1 MALVNRIARL
11 FRADF
16 HAVLDQLEEPEL
28 VLKQAVRD
36 MEDELAAAEQRI
48 AALARERAALAAR
61 TGELEA
67 ALADTGQQLDLC
79 FRSGRDEL
87 AKKML
92 RRKLESE
99 RLLKHLRT
107 SRDALA
113 RQHEEERR
121 LADENGAALT
131 SLRQKAE
138 LFARRAPAPAGIG
151 GHADAAWTARQVAVS
166 DEEVEIAY
174 LREQELR
181 SVS

>member
-11 FRADF
+11 FKADF
-16 HAVLDQLEEPEL
+16 HAVLDQLEEPEQ

-48 AALARERAALAAR
+48 AALAHEREGLAAR
-61 TGELEA
+61 IGELEA

-99 RLLKHLRT
+99 RLLRHLGT
-107 SRDALA
+107 TRDALA
-113 RQHEEERR
+113 RQHEAERR

-138 LFARRAPAPAGIG
+138 LFARRVPAPAGTG
-151 GHADAAWTARQVAVS
+151 SNADAAWTVRQVAVS

-181 SVS
+181 SAS

>member
-11 FRADF
+11 FKADF
-16 HAVLDQLEEPEL
+16 HAVLDQLEEPEQ

-36 MEDELAAAEQRI
+36 MEDELAAADQRI
-48 AALARERAALAAR
+48 AVLAHEREALAAR
-61 TGELEA
+61 IGELEA

-79 FRSGRDEL
+79 FRSGRHEL

-99 RLLKHLRT
+99 RLLKHLGA

-113 RQHEEERR
+113 RQHEAERR
-121 LADENGAALT
+121 LVDENGAALT

-138 LFARRAPAPAGIG
+138 LFARRDPAPAGNG
-151 GHADAAWTARQVAVS
+151 GYADAAWTVRQVAVS

-181 SVS
+181 SAS